1 MKAIETL
8 SHCDS
13 VSGMTLLDDGR
24 WVLWSEGYGDMTVI
38 TVTIDKLDCIEL
50 PNYRSDNPEANAI
63 LDALDAIPGG
73 REMTDAEE
81 AMYTIIR
88 NRLNLPYTP

>member
-8 SHCDS
+8 YHRDS

-24 WVLWSEGYGDMTVI
+24 WVLWGEGYGDMTVI

-50 PNYRSDNPEANAI
+50 PNYGNTNHEATAI
-63 LDALDAIPGG
+63 LTAMETIPGG

-81 AMYTIIR
+81 VMYTIIR
-88 NRLNLPYTP
+88 NRLSLPYTP

>member
-8 SHCDS
+8 SHSDT

-24 WVLWSEGYGDMTVI
+24 WVLWDEGYGDMTVI

-50 PNYRSDNPEANAI
+50 PNYGNTNPEANAI